1 MTKFS
6 NFFGENSPL
15 KTVLPGF
22 RPREGQGEMAVDICD
37 AIDRKKN
44 LIIEAGTGIGKT
56 FAYLAPALMS
66 GKKIII
72 STGTKTLQDQLYK
85 RDLPLIAK
93 VLGRPVSTS
102 LLKGR
107 SNYLCLHRLDN
118 ATSNDKAI
126 SQDLKIIHEWKFQTD
141 TGDLTEING
150 ISETSNVWSMVT
162 CTNDNCPSP
171 SYDQCYFFK
180 ARKLAQK
187 TDLSVINHHL
197 LFADLAMKEEGFSD
211 FLPEAEVIIIDEAHQ
226 IPDIATQF
234 FGKSIGTIEIE
245 RFIKELLLKAI
256 VLNEAKTIK
265 SIDNLSKKL
274 KKFVI
279 SSPKKEGRYE
289 FHEIELQL
297 NKSITDLCLA
307 MREVAKSLANISG
320 KDESLG
326 VMLEILEK
334 YHFRLNSII
343 DPFLEDGLRWIEVTS
358 RSIRLNIT
366 PLDIGNRLRHQFD
379 TSHQA
384 WIFTSATIAI
394 DNDFTHF
401 KDRIGLINT
410 LESNYPSPYT
420 TDKNALVYLPKDLPD
435 SSNREFTREM
445 LKNTSKLIDLIEGG
459 VFFLFTSNKSLYEA
473 KKWFSKNKK
482 IIKKRMLLSQGDSSR
497 EELLRKFREDGKGI
511 LLGTKSFWEGV
522 DVRGAALKM
531 VIIDKL
537 PFKSP
542 ADPLMMARLEHIK
555 QQGGNGFIEHQLPT
569 AVLSL
574 KQGVGRLLRDQDDYG
589 LIVICD
595 NRIQNKGYGAVFKK
609 SLAPMKFTGDSNKI
623 NQFLESHQA
632 NNSNSKQ

>member
-22 RPREGQGEMAVDICD
+22 RPREGQGEMAIDICN

-118 ATSNDKAI
+118 ATSNDKTI

-141 TGDLTEING
+141 TGDLSEISG
-150 ISETSNVWSMVT
+150 ISETSNVWPMVT

-197 LFADLAMKEEGFSD
+197 LFADIAMKEEGFSD

-265 SIDNLSKKL
+265 SIDNLSKNL

-289 FHEIELQL
+289 FHEIESQL
-297 NKSITDLCLA
+297 NKPISDLCLA
-307 MREVAKSLANISG
+307 MREVAKSLASIVG

-326 VMLEILEK
+326 VMSETLEK
-334 YHFRLNSII
+334 YYFRLNSII

-366 PLDIGNRLRHQFD
+366 PLDIGNRLCHQFD
-379 TSHQA
+379 MSHQA

-401 KDRIGLINT
+401 KDRIGLKNT

-445 LKNTSKLIDLIEGG
+445 LKNTSKLIDLIDGG

-482 IIKKRMLLSQGDSSR
+482 IIKKGC
-497 EELLRKFREDGKGI
+497 F
-511 LLGTKSFWEGV
+511 
-522 DVRGAALKM
+522 
-531 VIIDKL
+531 
-537 PFKSP
+537 
-542 ADPLMMARLEHIK
+542 
-555 QQGGNGFIEHQLPT
+555 
-569 AVLSL
+569 SL
-574 KQGVGRLLRDQDDYG
+574 K
-589 LIVICD
+589 VIPREKSYLG
-595 NRIQNKGYGAVFKK
+595 NSERMEKEYYLEQRVFGKV
-609 SLAPMKFTGDSNKI
+609 SM
-623 NQFLESHQA
+623 
-632 NNSNSKQ
+632 